1 MPVRRL
7 AASAPGRL
15 VAIRL
20 VYLLGVAFALLWAPL
35 AHGPG
40 GNLLLRT
47 FDRYDSIWFS
57 RIAEHG
63 YASRPSAAFF
73 PVYPLLVRGVAF
85 VTRSHLAAG
94 VLVSVAAAAV
104 AAWLLL
110 RVARRHLAEDSAQT
124 TVLLLALYPT
134 AFVFTAAYSD
144 ALFLCFVLL
153 AVDAAERDRALLAGV
168 AAALAVDTRL
178 LGVALIPTLLLLL
191 PRRGVLRLAP
201 VVLFPALA
209 LGLWLLYAHVHYGD
223 ALASSHSEHRY
234 WLREPL
240 SAHWIW
246 HEFRNIPG
254 ALSQLVFHLPRPP
267 YPRYVH
273 TAAAD
278 VYDAAFLVF
287 GAVFTWVAWRRLGR
301 ALGLYSVLTL
311 AMIVLAPTSWRP
323 LLSVPRFLLADFPI
337 FLALAAVLAGR
348 PRARDVVLAGF
359 AAVGAALAV
368 AFAHGVLV
376 V

>member
-1 MPVRRL
+1 MVRRV

-15 VAIRL
+15 LAIRL
-20 VYLLGVAFALLWAPL
+20 AYLVGVAFALLWAPL

-47 FDRYDSIWFS
+47 FDRYDGIWFT

-63 YASRPSAAFF
+63 YASRQSASFF

-85 VTRSHLAAG
+85 VTHSHLGAG
-94 VLVSVAAAAV
+94 VLVSVAAAAA

-110 RVARRHLAEDSAQT
+110 RIARRHLPENSAQT
-124 TVLLLALYPT
+124 TVLLLALYPV

-144 ALFLCFVLL
+144 ALFLFFVLL
-153 AVDAAERDRALLAGV
+153 AVDAAERDQPLLAGL
-168 AAALAVDTRL
+168 AAAFAVDTRL
-178 LGVALIPTLLLLL
+178 LGLALIPTLLLLL
-191 PRRGVLRLAP
+191 RTRGWPRLAP
-201 VVLFPALA
+201 IVLLPAVA
-209 LGLWLLYAHVHYGD
+209 LGLWLVYQHAHYGD
-223 ALASSHSEHRY
+223 ALASAHSEHRY
-234 WLREPL
+234 WLRQPL

-246 HEFRNIPG
+246 HEFRNVPG
-254 ALSQLVFHLPRPP
+254 ALSQIVFHLPRPP
-267 YPRYVH
+267 YPQSIA

-278 VYDAAFLVF
+278 VYDFAFLLF
-287 GAVFTWVAWRRLGR
+287 GAVFTWVAWKRLGR
-301 ALGLYSVLTL
+301 AFGLYSVLTL

-323 LLSVPRFLLADFPI
+323 LLSVSRFLLADFPI
-337 FLALAAVLAGR
+337 FLALAAVLEPR
-348 PRARDVVLAGF
+348 PRARELVLAGF
-359 AAVGAALAV
+359 AALGAILAV